1 MLENIPDG
9 MTVQKLVYPVEV
21 DNVRKMSSI
30 ILLGVKRRTLIHASY
45 VYDFLQAMQ
54 PETVFV

>member
-9 MTVQKLVYPVEV
+9 MTIQRLVYPVEV
-21 DNVRKMSSI
+21 DKVQKMSNI

-45 VYDFLQAMQ
+45 VYDFLQAM
-54 PETVFV
+54 